1 MPKKSQPEKSKPENL
16 KPNNAKQVSDPNSGM
31 NTRDTNASVANIG
44 APNTPVKAP
53 EQRSQTKGQP
63 VPFRGGGFAPVSRPW
78 MGFVVFFVLIAFL
91 EAGTRIG
98 FISALTMP
106 KPSDVFNT
114 FVELYNSGLL
124 WTHLVPS
131 LTRFVIGAAI
141 GSLVGVSLGIAIG
154 LFSYVRAGLVPLI
167 AALFPVPK
175 IALLPLFVIWFGID
189 EASKYALIAF
199 GTFTPMVV
207 ATYGA
212 VDNVD
217 RGLIRM
223 GQSFNLSWFSIV
235 RKIVLPGAMA
245 GILSGLRIALA
256 IAIILLVAAEMLGA
270 EYGIG
275 AYILQAG
282 SLYDLE
288 RLFTGVAILSILG
301 VFVNSAIGLIEK
313 RVLRWRGV

>member
-1 MPKKSQPEKSKPENL
+1 MPKSLDKEILRNAQEKLTSPG
-16 KPNNAKQVSDPNSGM
+16 PVSPG
-31 NTRDTNASVANIG
+31 
-44 APNTPVKAP
+44 PVSP
-53 EQRSQTKGQP
+53 GPVSPGPVSSEQGITI
-63 VPFRGGGFAPVSRPW
+63 PFRGGGFAPVSRPW
-78 MGFVVFFVLIAFL
+78 MGFLVFFVLIVLL
-91 EAGTRIG
+91 EIGTQTG
-98 FISALTMP
+98 FISNLTIP
-106 KPSDVFNT
+106 KPSDVFKN
-114 FVELYNSGLL
+114 FVELYTSGLL

-131 LTRFVIGAAI
+131 LLRFVIGSII
-141 GSLVGVSLGIAIG
+141 GVTIGVSLGIAIG
-154 LFSYVRAGLVPLI
+154 LFSYVRAGLVPFI

-189 EASKYALIAF
+189 ETSKYALIAF

-217 RGLIRM
+217 RTLIRM

-275 AYILQAG
+275 AYILEAG

-301 VFVNSAIGLIEK
+301 VVVNTAIGFVERRL
-313 RVLRWRGV
+313 LRWRV